1 MQAFRAG
8 EIQVLVCTSV
18 IEVGIDVPNATLMAI
33 ENPERFGVAQLHQLR
48 GRISRGRYPGYCCL
62 FPGEELT
69 EQARKR
75 LEAFVSTTDGFELAE
90 KDFELR
96 GPGEIFG
103 TRQHGLPPLFVA
115 DLRRDYATL
124 LEARADAQQL
134 VEKDPGLANPK
145 FHPLRKQ
152 VLARYG
158 KALDLAEVA

>member
-1 MQAFRAG
+1 
-8 EIQVLVCTSV
+8 
-18 IEVGIDVPNATLMAI
+18 
-33 ENPERFGVAQLHQLR
+33 
-48 GRISRGRYPGYCCL
+48 
-62 FPGEELT
+62 
-69 EQARKR
+69 
-75 LEAFVSTTDGFELAE
+75 VSTTDGFELAE

-134 VEKDPGLANPK
+134 VANDPGLANPK
-145 FHPLRKQ
+145 FGLLRKQ

-158 KALDLAEVA
+158 KALELAEVA